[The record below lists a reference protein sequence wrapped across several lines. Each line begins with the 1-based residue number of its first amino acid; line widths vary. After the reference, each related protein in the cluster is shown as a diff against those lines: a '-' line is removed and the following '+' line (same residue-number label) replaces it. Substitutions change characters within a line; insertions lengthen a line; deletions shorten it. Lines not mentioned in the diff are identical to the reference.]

1 MDPARAV
8 GHGRER
14 RRAARPRSTLVTLA
28 SISPAGAERSG
39 RRDESVARRPVGRL
53 ELAVSVLVALAIGA
67 GLLALWRRAG
77 PGAAFVAG
85 LTGHG
90 PDAAAWP
97 RLFVLW
103 LPAGHVLFAA
113 VHVWLGRWDPDGSRR
128 RHFLADQA
136 LSLALALLIAATLI
150 GLRDHGALRTTLG
163 AWYVLFV
170 GAKTALLLRATWR
183 WMVAWSPG
191 ARHCA
196 VALFLAALLPYVL
209 LGAHVVTA
217 MSSTS
222 DEPYYLLI
230 AHSLLHEQDLDLADN
245 FARADYLPFYWGRLT
260 VQTPGVRATEDGR
273 IYAEAFQGLQPVWLL
288 PGYWLAGR
296 AGAVVTV
303 NIAGALA
310 LALTFRLALLSGAS
324 ARAAFL
330 AWLGAAF
337 SLPVVSF
344 AVSPWPEMTGACLA
358 AAAVFSLLRAPG
370 GRRAVVVA
378 GGLLALMVAT
388 KTRLFL
394 LAVPIMTGFV
404 RRAGW
409 RAVAAL
415 GALAG
420 IAFAAA
426 AVYEGVAS
434 MGPLGRRVRAG
445 GLWPTFEWLLT
456 WTVWA
461 PTELRGHLGLVLDQE
476 FGVLLSAPVLAL
488 SLAGAVVAA
497 RQRRW
502 RYVLLTAGPFLLAWY
517 YLGAVALSRSRFDQ
531 HWHAGF
537 SPPGRFVAAALPLL
551 AVCGAT
557 MLDRLRTRFAWTVAA
572 GLYASTLAQTVLV
585 SIRPDWRFNRGV
597 GRATPLAELF
607 ASTGLD
613 AGRLLPSYVSP
624 GRAWVAPG
632 LVVLATIA
640 LAGLLAARR
649 VGAAPPRAAWVSGA
663 AAAAIPA
670 LALPAALWLWPA
682 GDYPAA
688 PARGRDG
695 APFHGIIQV
704 DTGEGAAARERLVWA
719 ARRTGAIELAPRLQ
733 PGTYR
738 IVVTAGAQGAPEGP
752 AIRLELDGRGRGPV
766 PMAAAA
772 PPVWLERAYVAEI
785 AWPGGRMPI
794 RVEVAGIST
803 TAPARLAYIRTIEV
817 AALTRD
823 ADAAARTASG
833 RSR

>member
-8 GHGRER
+8 GHRRAR

-28 SISPAGAERSG
+28 STISAGAERSG

-67 GLLALWRRAG
+67 GLLALWRRVG
-77 PGAAFVAG
+77 PGATFVAG

-113 VHVWLGRWDPDGSRR
+113 VHVWLGRWDPDGRRR

-150 GLRDHGALRTTLG
+150 GMRDHGALRNTLG

-170 GAKTALLLRATWR
+170 GAKTAVLLRATWR

-191 ARHCA
+191 ARHGA

-260 VQTPGVRATEDGR
+260 VQTPGVRTTEDGR
-273 IYAEAFQGLQPVWLL
+273 IYAEAFQGLQPMWLL

-296 AGAVVTV
+296 AGAVVIV

-370 GRRAVVVA
+370 GRRAIAVA

-394 LAVPIMTGFV
+394 LAVPIMAGFV

-409 RAVAAL
+409 RAFAAL

-420 IAFAAA
+420 IACAVAV
-426 AVYEGVAS
+426 VYEGLTG

-445 GLWPTFEWLLT
+445 GLWSTLEWLLT

-497 RQRRW
+497 RERRW

-557 MLDRLRTRFAWTVAA
+557 MLDRLRTRFGWTVAA
-572 GLYASTLAQTVLV
+572 GLYASTLAQTLLV

-597 GRATPLAELF
+597 GRATPLADLF

-624 GRAWVAPG
+624 GHAWVAPG
-632 LVVLATIA
+632 LVVLAAIA

-663 AAAAIPA
+663 AATAIPA

-738 IVVTAGAQGAPEGP
+738 IVVTAGAQGLPEGL
-752 AIRLELDGRGRGPV
+752 AIRLALDGRGRAPV

-817 AALTRD
+817 ATLTRD
-823 ADAAARTASG
+823 ADAAVRTASG